1 MGWSPAIAAAGNPDR
16 AEALARTI
24 TQPDYQAEARPRFPR
39 LAPGFR
45 AGRSSLRSGTGC
57 LLPFL
62 AGSGVGGGEPACSGG
77 GRCATRVPRVRPG
90 LVPSH
95 YCWRARRGSVRP
107 RRARLGLAVGA
118 VPGSVSGGLTGV
130 ATTSARNAWAVGG
143 TSRGKTLILRWN
155 GTMWRQVPSP
165 SPAGNPALS
174 GVAATSAGNA
184 WAVGSYQSGIVFR
197 TLILRWNGTAWKQ
210 VPSPTP
216 AGGVQ
221 GTELSGVAA
230 VSSRNAWAVG
240 STVAQAPK
248 TVILHW
254 NGTRWQRVPSPTPA
268 GGGLLA
274 GVAATSAHDA
284 WAVGVTAAGK
294 TLILRWNGAA
304 WQRVP
309 SPSPGPA
316 FAQLTGVAAVS
327 ARDAW
332 AVGFTSGHEPI
343 GTVILHWN
351 GTRWRRVPSPSPA
364 AHPLLEGVAAVS
376 ARDAWAVGDD
386 ASSTI
391 NTLILRWN
399 GTAWKQVPSPSP
411 PPIAQLFGVAAVSA
425 TRAWAVGFTNGRTL
439 ITTWNGTHWK

>member
-1 MGWSPAIAAAGNPDR
+1 MRRERAARWARLGAI
-16 AEALARTI
+16 T
-24 TQPDYQAEARPRFPR
+24 
-39 LAPGFR
+39 
-45 AGRSSLRSGTGC
+45 
-57 LLPFL
+57 LLL
-62 AGSGVGGGEPACSGG
+62 AGSAGI
-77 GRCATRVPRVRPG
+77 CAATSPT
-90 LVPSH
+90 
-95 YCWRARRGSVRP
+95 AA
-107 RRARLGLAVGA
+107 RARLGLAVGA
-118 VPGSVSGGLTGV
+118 VPGTVSGGLTGV

-155 GTMWRQVPSP
+155 GTAWRQVPSP

-184 WAVGSYQSGIVFR
+184 WAVGSYQSGIVFK

-274 GVAATSAHDA
+274 GVAATSARDA

-294 TLILRWNGAA
+294 R
-304 WQRVP
+304 
-309 SPSPGPA
+309 
-316 FAQLTGVAAVS
+316 
-327 ARDAW
+327 
-332 AVGFTSGHEPI
+332 
-343 GTVILHWN
+343 
-351 GTRWRRVPSPSPA
+351 
-364 AHPLLEGVAAVS
+364 
-376 ARDAWAVGDD
+376 
-386 ASSTI
+386 
-391 NTLILRWN
+391 
-399 GTAWKQVPSPSP
+399 
-411 PPIAQLFGVAAVSA
+411 
-425 TRAWAVGFTNGRTL
+425 
-439 ITTWNGTHWK
+439 